1 MTEQKSKPEG
11 AAQAPTAAECLAAEL
26 RQLRLDAGR
35 PSFRIMA
42 RTAGCISHTTLYEA
56 ASGSRLPSWP
66 TTRAFVRACGGDEAQ
81 WHRRWNAAV
90 GAEPTAPVPVP
101 APLPAPLPAAVPV
114 PAPQPVEPLPAP
126 PRGGGRLRAYALTL
140 LVGVVL
146 GIGGTLG
153 LLAVRAP
160 AAHSADASTCPAEE
174 ETSRPATGTPPPSGH
189 AGSDAPSWISRT
201 ASDQQAGSSTEAVLP
216 VLAPV
221 TQGDALVVTMML
233 TGTCAGA
240 VTVTDTRGDRFQIIE
255 DVTDALRHRVLLL
268 TALGASALTT
278 ADSIRV
284 TYPRASTYHVAV
296 DEFRGV
302 SAVRSAEGTP
312 GDTGGDTAV
321 TTAGSRPAP
330 R

>member
-11 AAQAPTAAECLAAEL
+11 AAPAPTAAECLAAEL

-42 RTAGCISHTTLYEA
+42 RTAGSISHTTLYEA
-56 ASGSRLPSWP
+56 ASGARLPSWP
-66 TTRAFVRACGGDEAQ
+66 TTRAFVRACGGDEAD

-90 GAEPTAPVPVP
+90 GAEPAPPVPVP
-101 APLPAPLPAAVPV
+101 LPAAAPV
-114 PAPQPVEPLPAP
+114 PDPRPVEPVPAP
-126 PRGGGRLRAYALTL
+126 PRGPGRFRAYALTL
-140 LVGVVL
+140 LVGVLL

-160 AAHSADASTCPAEE
+160 AAHSADAPADVAGCPAEE
-174 ETSRPATGTPPPSGH
+174 DTARAATGTPPASGH
-189 AGSDAPSWISRT
+189 TGADAPSWISRT

-240 VTVTDTRGDRFQIIE
+240 VTVTDTRGDRFQIVE
-255 DVTDALRHRVLLL
+255 DVTDALRHRVILL

-302 SAVRSAEGTP
+302 SAVRSADGTP
-312 GDTGGDTAV
+312 ADTAV
-321 TTAGSRPAP
+321 TTAGSRPDS